1 MTTSP
6 VTTITDELLTEI
18 EAAAIDSKLNI
29 YRPFGWDHSVRCG
42 NHLQTDFDFLSLVS
56 PPTVHAIITE
66 LRTLRA
72 ENAANRAAMVFV
84 RDAADILRT
93 LIENIDSRGNYSPEA
108 TALFLNQVLGCIHA
122 AMQEQPQ

>member
-6 VTTITDELLTEI
+6 VTTITDELLAEI
-18 EAAAIDSKLNI
+18 EAAATESLEGCRVWFDLDSYAVKALDECDVHHVI
-29 YRPFGWDHSVRCG
+29 AA
-42 NHLQTDFDFLSLVS
+42 S
-56 PPTVHAIITE
+56 PANVHAIIAE

-72 ENAANRAAMVFV
+72 ENAARQASMVFV

-93 LIENIDSRGNYSPEA
+93 LIENIDSKGNYSPEA